1 MTLEGGYEGVRRTY
15 DVGTLDESDVAA
27 DPMTQVRR
35 WLDEAVAAAVPEP
48 TAMTVSTVGDGRVR
62 SRVVLLRLL
71 TAEGLAFFTNY
82 DSDKGREL
90 DAHPQCAA
98 QLVWLDMHRQVRIEG
113 RAERVP
119 EAESDA
125 YFEGR
130 PRGAQ
135 IGAWASPQS
144 SVLSGRAELE
154 ASVAA
159 ATDLFAERATVPRP
173 PNWGGYRI
181 VPDAVELWQGRP
193 DRLHDRLRYRRD
205 VDAAEPVWR
214 LERLAP

>member
-15 DVGTLDESDVAA
+15 DVGSLDEADVAP
-27 DPMTQVRR
+27 DPMAQVRR
-35 WLDEAVAAAVPEP
+35 WLDDAVDAAVPEP
-48 TAMTVSTVGDGRVR
+48 TAMTVSTVAADGRVR
-62 SRVVLLRLL
+62 SRVVLLRQLSRDGL
-71 TAEGLAFFTNY
+71 TFFTNY
-82 DSDKGREL
+82 DSDKGHEL
-90 DAHPQCAA
+90 EAHPQCAA
-98 QLVWLDMHRQVRIEG
+98 QLVWLDMHRQVRVEG

-125 YFEGR
+125 YFAGR

-144 SVLSGRAELE
+144 SVLSGRDELE

-159 ATDLFAERATVPRP
+159 ATESFATRDVVPRP

-205 VDAAEPVWR
+205 DGGWR